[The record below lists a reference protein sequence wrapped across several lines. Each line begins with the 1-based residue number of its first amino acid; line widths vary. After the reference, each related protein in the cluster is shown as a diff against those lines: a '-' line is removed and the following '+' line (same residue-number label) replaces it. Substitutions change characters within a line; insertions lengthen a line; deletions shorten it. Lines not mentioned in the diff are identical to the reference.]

1 MSSSLGSIFRI
12 HTFGESHGP
21 AVGVVIDGC
30 PPRLP
35 ITSEEIQSDLDRRRP
50 GQSSLVTQ
58 RDEKD
63 IVEVLSGWKN
73 GLTLGTPLALLVR
86 NQDHISGAYD
96 HLKDVY
102 RPSHADFTTDQKYG
116 IRAHEGG
123 GRSSAR
129 ETIGRVAAGAVARKL
144 LSISAGVQVL
154 AWVHQIHN
162 ISGSYEINNVTLDDV
177 ESSPTRC
184 PDPGAATKMTKAIE
198 KARKDGDS
206 LGGIVQCRISN
217 VPAGLGDPVFSK
229 LEAELAKGM
238 MSLPASKGFD
248 IGSGFASTKM
258 TGSEHN
264 DAFVLNKSGD
274 VTTASNYSGGIQGGI
289 TNGEDITFRVAFKP
303 TATISTSQRTVNTSG
318 EEIELKAK
326 GRHDPCVLPRA
337 VPMVEA
343 MGCLILADALLRQST
358 VDYL

>member
-63 IVEVLSGWKN
+63 TVEILSGWKN

-154 AWVHQIHN
+154 HGYIRF
-162 ISGSYEINNVTLDDV
+162 IIFLDR
-177 ESSPTRC
+177 TRL
-184 PDPGAATKMTKAIE
+184 TMS
-198 KARKDGDS
+198 R
-206 LGGIVQCRISN
+206 L
-217 VPAGLGDPVFSK
+217 
-229 LEAELAKGM
+229 M
-238 MSLPASKGFD
+238 MLS
-248 IGSGFASTKM
+248 
-258 TGSEHN
+258 
-264 DAFVLNKSGD
+264 
-274 VTTASNYSGGIQGGI
+274 
-289 TNGEDITFRVAFKP
+289 
-303 TATISTSQRTVNTSG
+303 
-318 EEIELKAK
+318 
-326 GRHDPCVLPRA
+326 
-337 VPMVEA
+337 
-343 MGCLILADALLRQST
+343 LLRRDVLIQ
-358 VDYL
+358 VRLQND

>member
-63 IVEVLSGWKN
+63 TVEILSGWKD

-154 AWVHQIHN
+154 AWVHQIHK

-184 PDPGAATKMTKAIE
+184 PDPNAATKMTKAIE
-198 KARKDGDS
+198 KARKEGDS

-238 MSLPASKGFD
+238 MSLPASN
-248 IGSGFASTKM
+248 S
-258 TGSEHN
+258 
-264 DAFVLNKSGD
+264 
-274 VTTASNYSGGIQGGI
+274 
-289 TNGEDITFRVAFKP
+289 R
-303 TATISTSQRTVNTSG
+303 
-318 EEIELKAK
+318 
-326 GRHDPCVLPRA
+326 
-337 VPMVEA
+337 
-343 MGCLILADALLRQST
+343 
-358 VDYL
+358 

>member
-35 ITSEEIQSDLDRRRP
+35 ITSEEIQIDLNRRRP

-63 IVEVLSGWKN
+63 AVEILSGWKY
-73 GLTLGTPLALLVR
+73 GFTLGTPMALLVR

-144 LSISAGVQVL
+144 LSMSAGMEIL
-154 AWVHQIHN
+154 AWVHQIHQ
-162 ISGSYEINNVTLDDV
+162 ISGSYEIEKVTLDDV

-184 PDPGAATKMTKAIE
+184 PDPSAATKMTKAIE
-198 KARKDGDS
+198 KARKNGDS
-206 LGGIVQCRISN
+206 LGGIVQCRVSN
-217 VPAGLGDPVFSK
+217 VPTGLGDPVFSK

-248 IGSGFASTKM
+248 IGSGFASIEM

-264 DAFVLNKSGD
+264 DAFVLDQSGN
-274 VTTASNYSGGIQGGI
+274 VTTSSNYSGGIQGGI
-289 TNGEDITFRVAFKP
+289 TNGSNISFRVAFKP
-303 TATISTSQRTVNTSG
+303 TATISSSQKTVNTSG
-318 EEIELKAK
+318 EEIELEAK

-343 MGCLILADALLRQST
+343 MGCLILADALLRQSA
-358 VDYL
+358 VNYL

>member
-35 ITSEEIQSDLDRRRP
+35 ITSEEIQIDLNRRRP

-63 IVEVLSGWKN
+63 AVEILSGWKD
-73 GLTLGTPLALLVR
+73 GFTLGTPMALLVR

-96 HLKDVY
+96 HLRDVY

-144 LSISAGVQVL
+144 LSMSAGMEIL
-154 AWVHQIHN
+154 AWVHQIHQ
-162 ISGSYEINNVTLDDV
+162 ISGSYEIEKVTLDDV

-184 PDPGAATKMTKAIE
+184 PDPSAATKMTKAIE
-198 KARKDGDS
+198 KARKNGDS
-206 LGGIVQCRISN
+206 LGGIVQCRVSN
-217 VPAGLGDPVFSK
+217 VPTGLGDPVFSK

-248 IGSGFASTKM
+248 IGSGFASIEM

-264 DAFVLNKSGD
+264 DAFVLDQSGN
-274 VTTASNYSGGIQGGI
+274 VTTSSNYSGGIQGGI
-289 TNGEDITFRVAFKP
+289 TNGSNISFRVAFKP
-303 TATISTSQRTVNTSG
+303 TATISSSQKTVNTSG
-318 EEIELKAK
+318 EEIELEAK

-343 MGCLILADALLRQST
+343 MGCLILADALLRQSA
-358 VDYL
+358 VNYL

>member
-35 ITSEEIQSDLDRRRP
+35 ITSEEIQIDLNRRRP

-63 IVEVLSGWKN
+63 AVEILSGWKD
-73 GLTLGTPLALLVR
+73 GFTLGTPMALLVR

-144 LSISAGVQVL
+144 LSMSAGM
-154 AWVHQIHN
+154 
-162 ISGSYEINNVTLDDV
+162 E
-177 ESSPTRC
+177 
-184 PDPGAATKMTKAIE
+184 
-198 KARKDGDS
+198 
-206 LGGIVQCRISN
+206 
-217 VPAGLGDPVFSK
+217 
-229 LEAELAKGM
+229 
-238 MSLPASKGFD
+238 
-248 IGSGFASTKM
+248 
-258 TGSEHN
+258 
-264 DAFVLNKSGD
+264 
-274 VTTASNYSGGIQGGI
+274 
-289 TNGEDITFRVAFKP
+289 
-303 TATISTSQRTVNTSG
+303 
-318 EEIELKAK
+318 
-326 GRHDPCVLPRA
+326 
-337 VPMVEA
+337 
-343 MGCLILADALLRQST
+343 ILA
-358 VDYL
+358 